1 MRILSYRVRKTAV
14 EYRFSVFQYV
24 DSRDFATRM
33 VAVARP
39 PNSCVLLVSAR
50 NDKNHVNGPV

>member
-1 MRILSYRVRKTAV
+1 MRILSYRVRKIAV
-14 EYRFSVFQYV
+14 EYCFSVFDYV
-24 DSRDFATRM
+24 ASRDFATRM

-50 NDKNHVNGPV
+50 NDNNNVNGPV